1 MMTLRIAIDFVI
13 GLVTAVIAAVAFK
26 KEDPAKVIPYFTV
39 QSNLLCAVVS
49 LVCAVWSLFAPEP
62 FWLQIIKFAAT
73 CAVTVTFLTVFCY
86 LGPRFR
92 NWDFLLSGPNL
103 WMHLICPLLAIASL
117 LLRAPLKW
125 SFAIV
130 FTGLAPEVLYALLY
144 LKKVVLDPP
153 EKRWDD
159 LYGFTK
165 GVSWFW
171 SMIAMFSAS
180 FAISVGLWFLLGA
193 LK

>member
-1 MMTLRIAIDFVI
+1 MTASTVIDFIIALMIATV
-13 GLVTAVIAAVAFK
+13 AAVAFK
-26 KEDPAKVIPYFTV
+26 KEDPSEVLPYFTV
-39 QSNLLCAVVS
+39 QSNLLCAAVS
-49 LVCAVWSLFAPEP
+49 LICAVWSLFATEP
-62 FWLQIIKFAAT
+62 LWLLILKFAAT
-73 CAVTVTFLTVFCY
+73 CAVTVTFVTVFCY

-92 NWDFLLSGPNL
+92 KWGYLLSGPNL
-103 WMHLICPLLAIASL
+103 WLHLFCPLLAIASL
-117 LLRAPLKW
+117 LLRAPLKL
-125 SFAIV
+125 SFAVV
-130 FTGLAPEVLYALLY
+130 FSGLAPEVLYALLY

-153 EKRWDD
+153 EKCWDD

-171 SMIAMFSAS
+171 SMIAMFTAS

>member
-1 MMTLRIAIDFVI
+1 MTARIIIDFTIALMIATV
-13 GLVTAVIAAVAFK
+13 AAVAFQ
-26 KEDPAKVIPYFTV
+26 KEDPGKVLPYFTV
-39 QSNLLCAVVS
+39 QSNLLCAAVS
-49 LVCAVWSLFAPEP
+49 LVCAIWSLFAPEP
-62 FWLQIIKFAAT
+62 LWLQIIKYAAT
-73 CAVTVTFLTVFCY
+73 CAVTVTFVTVFCY
-86 LGPRFR
+86 LGPRFKK
-92 NWDFLLSGPNL
+92 WDYLLSGPNL
-103 WMHLICPLLAIASL
+103 WLHLFCPLLAIASL
-117 LLRAPLKW
+117 LLRTPLKW
-125 SFAIV
+125 SFGIV

-171 SMIAMFSAS
+171 SMIAMFTAS
-180 FAISVGLWFLLGA
+180 FAISLLLWFLLGA